1 MAFAKAGKYL
11 QKSIR
16 IGGRVR
22 TLYYG
27 MGPDAAERALADE
40 RIEADRE
47 QERRER
53 LAVEEEHRRLY
64 DEEQARGVA
73 VRRIVAVILEAIGY
87 VRYARNPWR
96 RRAMRRGVRSM
107 MPAVRNDPGPP
118 PAPKDVEALIAR
130 VRAGEPGS
138 LPDLADLAKV
148 HPRIVVD
155 ATTNDLAWCAR
166 TFLAED
172 LANGDEAGV
181 IGIETRLELIAA
193 DLAGEGASLALQLCA
208 EVVAFGWLEYW
219 TMSAA
224 IAKGGKVAMT
234 TTMDLRRQDAAHR
247 RFLASLRTFARI
259 ASLEGRTGMFAD
271 PFK

>member
-1 MAFAKAGKYL
+1 
-11 QKSIR
+11 
-16 IGGRVR
+16 
-22 TLYYG
+22 
-27 MGPDAAERALADE
+27 
-40 RIEADRE
+40 
-47 QERRER
+47 
-53 LAVEEEHRRLY
+53 
-64 DEEQARGVA
+64 
-73 VRRIVAVILEAIGY
+73 
-87 VRYARNPWR
+87 
-96 RRAMRRGVRSM
+96 M

-166 TFLAED
+166 TLLAED
-172 LANGDEAGV
+172 LAKGDEAGV

-208 EVVAFGWLEYW
+208 EVVAYSWIEYW

-247 RFLASLRTFARI
+247 RFLSSLRTFARI
-259 ASLEGRTGMFAD
+259 ASLEGRTGKFAE

>member
-73 VRRIVAVILEAIGY
+73 VRRIVAVILEAMGF

-155 ATTNDLAWCAR
+155 ATGNDLAWCAR
-166 TFLAED
+166 TYLAED
-172 LANGDEAGV
+172 LAKGDETGV

-208 EVVAFGWLEYW
+208 DVVAYSWIEYW

-224 IAKGGKVAMT
+224 IARGGMATT

-247 RFLASLRTFARI
+247 RFMSSLRTFQRI
-259 ASLEGRTGMFAD
+259 ASLEGKTGMFAD